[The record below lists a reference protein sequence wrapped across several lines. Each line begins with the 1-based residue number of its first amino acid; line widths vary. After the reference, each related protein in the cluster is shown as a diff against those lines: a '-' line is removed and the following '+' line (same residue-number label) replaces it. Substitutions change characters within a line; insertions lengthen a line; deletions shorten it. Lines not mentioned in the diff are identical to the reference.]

1 MRDLAW
7 PSVKLFAPAAGAA
20 GLLALGLATAGVL
33 ASGFAGARV
42 FCAPAPC
49 ASPTAKTAMAAA
61 VYDAFMDRF
70 LFVFE
75 ITGQQAGWVLRSGPK
90 SQTRNWPEPSPHS
103 VLTQIDGYAVYASA
117 AL

>member
-7 PSVKLFAPAAGAA
+7 PSVKLFAPAAGAP

-61 VYDAFMDRF
+61 AYSAFMDRF
-70 LFVFE
+70 LFVSRLHGNSLAGSCVPVPNHKLGIGRSLSHTTFSRTS
-75 ITGQQAGWVLRSGPK
+75 TGTLSIQMLRF
-90 SQTRNWPEPSPHS
+90 
-103 VLTQIDGYAVYASA
+103 
-117 AL
+117 

>member
-7 PSVKLFAPAAGAA
+7 PSVKLFAPAAGAP

-61 VYDAFMDRF
+61 VYSAFMDRF

-75 ITGQQAGWVLRSGPK
+75 ITRQQAGWVLRSGPK
-90 SQTRNWPEPSPHS
+90 QTRNRPEPSPHN
-103 VLTQIDGYAVYASA
+103 VLAQIDGYAVYASA